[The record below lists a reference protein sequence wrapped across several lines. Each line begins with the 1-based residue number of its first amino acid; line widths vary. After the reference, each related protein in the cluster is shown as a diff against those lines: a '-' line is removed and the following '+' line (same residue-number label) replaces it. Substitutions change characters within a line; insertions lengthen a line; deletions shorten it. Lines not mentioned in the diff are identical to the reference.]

1 MPLDPAKDD
10 KGTGKAGPGGPGSNV
25 RRINP
30 GGSSHTQF
38 GSGATCSVHQWQ
50 VRDVIRDD
58 DCGFVSD
65 LSRLSMILFGGSVA
79 GILECGLLNN
89 LLRHA

>member
-38 GSGATCSVHQWQ
+38 GSGATF
-50 VRDVIRDD
+50 
-58 DCGFVSD
+58 GVST
-65 LSRLSMILFGGSVA
+65 SGK
-79 GILECGLLNN
+79 
-89 LLRHA
+89 

>member
-10 KGTGKAGPGGPGSNV
+10 KGAGPKGPSGPGSNV

-38 GSGATCSVHQWQ
+38 GSGATRGALVNIKLAGNGWSSPN
-50 VRDVIRDD
+50 
-58 DCGFVSD
+58 VSY
-65 LSRLSMILFGGSVA
+65 GTW
-79 GILECGLLNN
+79 
-89 LLRHA
+89 

>member
-10 KGTGKAGPGGPGSNV
+10 KGTGKAGPGPGSNV

-38 GSGATCSVHQWQ
+38 GSGATFEVFTS
-50 VRDVIRDD
+50 
-58 DCGFVSD
+58 GK
-65 LSRLSMILFGGSVA
+65 
-79 GILECGLLNN
+79 
-89 LLRHA
+89 